1 MTARHLFLT
10 GEKGVGK
17 STLID
22 RLLSRFPGR
31 VGGFRTVRVDTVRP
45 GEATVH
51 LLRVSG
57 GEQPGEGNLLFS
69 CAAPGADMALRFE
82 TLGRAALSGCG
93 RCGLILMDE
102 LGPHEAAAPLFQRA
116 VLEVLDG
123 PTPVLG
129 VLQRAGEPF
138 LRSIAA
144 RADTAVLE
152 VTRENRDAL
161 ALLIELA
168 GR

>member
-93 RCGLILMDE
+93 RCGKTSADGHASGRMRRLRRSVFTCGCACRCGYGLFFGK
-102 LGPHEAAAPLFQRA
+102 LAPL
-116 VLEVLDG
+116 
-123 PTPVLG
+123 
-129 VLQRAGEPF
+129 
-138 LRSIAA
+138 
-144 RADTAVLE
+144 
-152 VTRENRDAL
+152 RD
-161 ALLIELA
+161 IEKI
-168 GR
+168 

>member
-1 MTARHLFLT
+1 
-10 GEKGVGK
+10 
-17 STLID
+17 
-22 RLLSRFPGR
+22 
-31 VGGFRTVRVDTVRP
+31 
-45 GEATVH
+45 
-51 LLRVSG
+51 
-57 GEQPGEGNLLFS
+57 
-69 CAAPGADMALRFE
+69 MALRFE

-116 VLEVLDG
+116 VLEALDG

>member
-22 RLLSRFPGR
+22 RLLSRYTGR
-31 VGGFRTVRVDTVRP
+31 VGGFRTRRVDTVRP

-51 LLRVSG
+51 LLRVSD
-57 GEQPGEGNLLFS
+57 GEQPCEGNLLFS
-69 CAAPGADMALRFE
+69 CAAYSCDRFDTLGTAALRDRDGDV
-82 TLGRAALSGCG
+82 L
-93 RCGLILMDE
+93 LMDE

-116 VLEVLDG
+116 VLDALDG

-161 ALLIELA
+161 AMLIELA